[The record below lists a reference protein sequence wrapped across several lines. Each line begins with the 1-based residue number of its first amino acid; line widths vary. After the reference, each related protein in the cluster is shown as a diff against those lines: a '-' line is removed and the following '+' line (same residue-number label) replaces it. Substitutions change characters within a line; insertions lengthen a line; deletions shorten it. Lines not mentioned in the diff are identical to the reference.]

1 MSWKDEYVEVE
12 NFATEYLHTH
22 RATDGMASRTL
33 RRRKM
38 GKIGLVFPGQGCQFV
53 GMGADLCE
61 QDAMFRSVFARAG
74 DILGDD
80 LLSLCLKGPKDRLD
94 QTVNTQLAV
103 LVFEI
108 AAYEALRKRH
118 SFTPAAIAGHSL
130 GEYSALYAAGA
141 LGLEEVLTLV
151 HARARRHEE
160 AAPAGF
166 GAMAAVVGLTLAQMK
181 ALVLDCSRQD
191 EPVDLANINAPN
203 QAVASGHARAVE
215 RLMERAEKIGA
226 RLIVRLPISVPCH
239 CRLLAQAAERFRKDL
254 EQVAFKAFGSP
265 VVPNC
270 DPAILYCRD
279 NAADLLA
286 RQIVSPVRWQETVE
300 RMARMGIDTIVEIGP
315 RKVLTGLIK
324 NIRKD
329 MRTVFAGDVPSV
341 GACAELLCPA

>member
-1 MSWKDEYVEVE
+1 
-12 NFATEYLHTH
+12 
-22 RATDGMASRTL
+22 
-33 RRRKM
+33 M
-38 GKIGLVFPGQGCQFV
+38 GKIGLVFPGQGSQFV

-61 QDAMFRSVFARAG
+61 QDATFRRVFARAC

-80 LLSLCLKGPKDRLD
+80 ILSLCLKGPKDRLD

-118 SFTPAAIAGHSL
+118 GFTPAAIAGHSL

-141 LGLEEVLTLV
+141 LGFKEVLTLV
-151 HARARRHEE
+151 RARAKCHEE
-160 AAPAGF
+160 AVPQGL
-166 GAMAAVVGLTLAQMK
+166 GAMAAVIGLTLDQMK
-181 ALVLDCSRQD
+181 VLVEDASREG

-203 QAVASGHARAVE
+203 QAVASGHVRAVE
-215 RLMERAEKIGA
+215 RLMERARETGA
-226 RLIVRLPISVPCH
+226 RLVVRLPISVPCH
-239 CRLLAQAAERFRKDL
+239 SRLLAQAAERFRKDL
-254 EQVAFKAFGSP
+254 EQTCFMPFGSP

-270 DPAILYCRD
+270 DPALLYSRD

-286 RQIVSPVRWQETVE
+286 RQIVSPVRWQETIE
-300 RMARMGIDTIVEIGP
+300 RMARMGISTLLEIGP
-315 RKVLTGLIK
+315 RKTLAGLIK

-329 MRTVFAGDVPSV
+329 MRPVFAGDVPSV